1 VNLSYRPI
9 DRAGRTRL
17 LALCWAGFV
26 LVFFTFST
34 TQEYYSMPCYPAFAL
49 LIGSAMAMN
58 GRLVRGGTR
67 VLTVLCACAVA
78 SAIAILV
85 AVRHVPTP
93 GDISQALSFHPTA
106 YKLSLGHMEDLTL
119 NSFAY
124 LRLPL
129 ALAAVAFLI
138 GTIGT
143 LRAARR
149 YTYIAVGV
157 MLVVFFQAAR
167 LAMVRFDPYLSSRPL
182 VEALERSPHGG
193 LIVNHHYYWF
203 SSVFFY
209 TDRTA
214 LLLNGRFNNLVYG
227 SYAPDAP
234 NVFLD
239 DSQFKDLWLKPDRY
253 YVVTRASA
261 VPDLEALVGRDQ
273 MTTVDESGGKVLL
286 TNHPLTSTGSF

>member
-1 VNLSYRPI
+1 
-9 DRAGRTRL
+9 
-17 LALCWAGFV
+17 
-26 LVFFTFST
+26 
-34 TQEYYSMPCYPAFAL
+34 MPCYPALAL

-58 GRLVRGGTR
+58 GRLVRRGTR
-67 VLTVLCACAVA
+67 VLTVLCACAVVA
-78 SAIAILV
+78 AIAILM

-93 GDISQALSFHPTA
+93 GDISEALSSHPAA

-119 NSFAY
+119 HSFAY

-129 ALAAVAFLI
+129 ALAAAAFLI

-143 LRAARR
+143 LRTARR
-149 YTYIAVGV
+149 SAYIAVAV
-157 MLVVFFQAAR
+157 MMVVFFQAAR

-182 VEALERSPHGG
+182 VEALERSPKGE

-227 SYAPDAP
+227 SYAPNAP

-239 DSQFKDLWLKPDRY
+239 DSQFKNIWLKPERY
-253 YVVTRASA
+253 YIVSKASA
-261 VPDLEALVGRDQ
+261 VPDLQALVGSGQ
-273 MTTVDESGGKVLL
+273 LNTVDESGGKVLL
-286 TNHPLTSTGSF
+286 TNHPIVSAGSF